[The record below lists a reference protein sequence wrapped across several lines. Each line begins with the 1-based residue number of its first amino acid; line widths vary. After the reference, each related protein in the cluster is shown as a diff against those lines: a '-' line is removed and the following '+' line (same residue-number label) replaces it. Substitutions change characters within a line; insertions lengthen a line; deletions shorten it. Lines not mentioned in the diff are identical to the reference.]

1 MPACTLSLQ
10 AGRLTAA
17 CTELKN
23 SACDLLEVQVANWA
37 QGAQGGQ
44 AALAA
49 QGGQAA
55 LAAQGGQAADAAPA
69 NNHFQVVELYTLY
82 LNTVSSSLKV
92 SSTV

>member
-17 CTELKN
+17 CTELKH

-55 LAAQGGQAADAAPA
+55 DAAPA
-69 NNHFQVVELYTLY
+69 DNHFQVVELYTLY